1 MNQIIDNH
9 TGEVLF
15 EGTREACDKHILGI
29 PTPEGYLTLWRSKH
43 CLYMVLLPTNLQ
55 CLAALAA
62 GIAGLLFGNVILT
75 KSAELLYALCQ

>member
-15 EGTREACDKHILGI
+15 DGTREACDKYILGI
-29 PTPEGYLTLWRSKH
+29 PTPKGYLTVWRSRR

-55 CLAALAA
+55 CRVALAA
-62 GIAGLLFGNVILT
+62 GIVGFFGNMILT
-75 KSAELLYALCQ
+75 KSAELLYALFQ